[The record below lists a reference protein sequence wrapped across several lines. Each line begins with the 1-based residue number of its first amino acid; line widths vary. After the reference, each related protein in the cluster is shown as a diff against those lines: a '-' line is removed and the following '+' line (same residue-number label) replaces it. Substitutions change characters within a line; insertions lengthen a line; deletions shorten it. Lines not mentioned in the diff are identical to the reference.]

1 MQEKTN
7 HGSMKEM
14 TIDQMLSSFGEK
26 LVDENLN
33 IYLQKQS
40 ISHFPIYHPFRLD
53 HFTILII
60 DKGEFKIKLNLIE
73 YTLKKDD
80 LIIVLPHSLGQFISL
95 SNDLLFKSVSFSAKT
110 LMTLGMEPHQIDSFN
125 FLSSQYPGN
134 VGISKKESSGL
145 RMLMQLLARKNKL
158 NPDYPFKEEIILNCF
173 RLFLYEVSAIFKN
186 NSRLVNHYTRRE
198 MLFHEFTKLLLQY
211 LPENRTLKFYADHL
225 SVTTNYLTKLTKIST
240 GKTAGALIDEMVIL
254 HSKLLLHQMSLSV
267 AEVSQQLFFS
277 DQFIFSRFFK
287 KNAGLSPS
295 AYRKQRM

>member
-1 MQEKTN
+1 MKDKVSGWE
-7 HGSMKEM
+7 MKEM
-14 TIDQMLSSFGEK
+14 TIDQMLSSFGER

-33 IYLQKQS
+33 VYLQKHS
-40 ISHFPIYHPFRLD
+40 ISYFPIQHPFRLD

-60 DKGEFKIKLNLIE
+60 EQGEFRIKLNLIE

-95 SNDLLFKSVSFSAKT
+95 SDDLLLNTVSFSAKT
-110 LMTLGMEPHQIDSFN
+110 LMSLGMQPHQIDSFN
-125 FLSSQYPGN
+125 FLSAQYPGN
-134 VGISKKESSGL
+134 LGISRKESSSL
-145 RMLMQLLARKNKL
+145 KALMQFLAKKNKL
-158 NPDYPFKEEIILNCF
+158 NADYPFRQEIILSCF
-173 RLFLYEVSAIFKN
+173 SLFLYEVSAIFKN
-186 NSRLVNHYTRRE
+186 NSLLVNHYSRRE

-211 LPENRTLKFYADHL
+211 LPENRMLKFYADHL

-240 GKTAGALIDEMVIL
+240 GKTAGTLIDEMVIL

-267 AEVSQQLFFS
+267 AEVSQQLSFS

-287 KNAGLSPS
+287 KHEGLSPS